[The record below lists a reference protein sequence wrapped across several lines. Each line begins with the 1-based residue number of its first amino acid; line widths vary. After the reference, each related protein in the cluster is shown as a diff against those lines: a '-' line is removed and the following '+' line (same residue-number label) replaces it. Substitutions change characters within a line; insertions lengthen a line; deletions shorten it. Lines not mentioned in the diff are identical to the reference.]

1 MYIPLPDDEGRRQLL
16 DINLRDMKVG
26 TDVNMDDL
34 VANFDGYS
42 GADITNV
49 CRDASF
55 MAMRKLISGLNKQ
68 QIKDLN
74 LGTVSINPR

>member
-1 MYIPLPDDEGRRQLL
+1 MRE
-16 DINLRDMKVG
+16 MKVG
-26 TDVNMDDL
+26 IDVNMDEL

-74 LGTVSINPR
+74 LGVLLEWRLLTSPQMKWIDP